1 MPISLNDPRH
11 IALGTLVIPSAASAS
26 PFITSDAW
34 GMCDILTVH
43 APAALTGT
51 VTLQVLKDET
61 LDEAAAGSWT
71 TLQQPAGT
79 DVAVAAN
86 KAVNVVAPAGA
97 ALRLLSGGTEV
108 ADRTFYITG
117 RKRRVAS

>member
-1 MPISLNDPRH
+1 MAISLLDPRH
-11 IALGTLVIPSAASAS
+11 IALGTLVIPSGASAS
-26 PFITSDAW
+26 PFLTSDAW
-34 GMCDILTVH
+34 GMCDIITVH

-61 LDEAAAGSWT
+61 LDETAAGSWT

-79 DVAVAAN
+79 DVALAVN

-97 ALRLLSGGTEV
+97 ALRLLSGGTE
-108 ADRTFYITG
+108 AAARTFHVVG